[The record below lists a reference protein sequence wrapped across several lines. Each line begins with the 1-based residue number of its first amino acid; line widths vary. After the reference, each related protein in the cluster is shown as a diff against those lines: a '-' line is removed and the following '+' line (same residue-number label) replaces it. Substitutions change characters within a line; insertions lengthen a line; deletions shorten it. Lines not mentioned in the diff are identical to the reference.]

1 MCLILIHIQSYI
13 PKVAVLSV
21 LGEKVRLRY
30 MHVVM
35 DHGQVQKI
43 SDCSVCCPWFGFCTV
58 SAGVE
63 SIVAVQIFYP
73 ILHLSL
79 SQSLVFTSNDSPIAK
94 SVQSH
99 LRHNRVLVLAEL
111 LAVLDQMKRQEPSA
125 NC

>member
-1 MCLILIHIQSYI
+1 
-13 PKVAVLSV
+13 
-21 LGEKVRLRY
+21 

-43 SDCSVCCPWFGFCTV
+43 SVCSVCCPWFGFCTV

-99 LRHNRVLVLAEL
+99 MRHKRVLVLAEL
-111 LAVLDQMKRQEPSA
+111 LAVLDQDEAPGAIGKLLMQHLLMARYSPGASMLGA
-125 NC
+125 CSS